1 MKVSCDYRS
10 SGSLNYLSRQLLAGA
25 GRVFPENYSTTN
37 SQAKTIYG
45 GRDGRGI
52 AATARE
58 IEAAR
63 PRE

>member
-1 MKVSCDYRS
+1 VRL
-10 SGSLNYLSRQLLAGA
+10 SLERIAQLFIAPTS